1 MLSGTHILLLR
12 DAEERRYLPIPI
24 GPNEANAIAY
34 HLQGVRPERPLT
46 HDIATLMMN
55 ALGAELRE
63 VRIVELRDETFRA
76 RMLVAPTG
84 GAVQELDARPSD
96 AVALALR
103 ANAPIFISLDL
114 LAAEG
119 IVPEAAE
126 EERLSLFRDFVNS
139 LDGEQPND
147 VKGSDPERCAR
158 GAGPLARVHS
168 RGGTRAHHEAT
179 RSHAPPQTPRRA
191 ERRWQIRQRA
201 ESAEHQPQPSARHAP
216 VT

>member
-1 MLSGTHILLLR
+1 MRPDTQLVSVMHANNETGLVNDIAGIAAVCR
-12 DAEERRYLPIPI
+12 DA
-24 GPNEANAIAY
+24 
-34 HLQGVRPERPLT
+34 GVLLHTDAAQSAGKMPVS
-46 HDIATLMMN
+46 MS

-63 VRIVELRDETFRA
+63 VRILELRDETFRA

-126 EERLSLFRDFVNS
+126 EERLSLFREFVNS
-139 LDGEQPND
+139 LDGE
-147 VKGSDPERCAR
+147 E
-158 GAGPLARVHS
+158 GPPAS
-168 RGGTRAHHEAT
+168 
-179 RSHAPPQTPRRA
+179 
-191 ERRWQIRQRA
+191 
-201 ESAEHQPQPSARHAP
+201 
-216 VT
+216 

>member
-1 MLSGTHILLLR
+1 
-12 DAEERRYLPIPI
+12 
-24 GPNEANAIAY
+24 
-34 HLQGVRPERPLT
+34 
-46 HDIATLMMN
+46 MMN

-76 RMLVAPTG
+76 RMLVAPSG
-84 GAVQELDARPSD
+84 GAAQELDARPSD

-147 VKGSDPERCAR
+147 VKGSEPER
-158 GAGPLARVHS
+158 
-168 RGGTRAHHEAT
+168 
-179 RSHAPPQTPRRA
+179 
-191 ERRWQIRQRA
+191 
-201 ESAEHQPQPSARHAP
+201 
-216 VT
+216 

>member
-1 MLSGTHILLLR
+1 MDLRRAVVEGVRVQMLSGTHILLLR

-24 GPNEANAIAY
+24 GPHEANAIAY

-63 VRIVELRDETFRA
+63 DRIIELRDETFRA

-114 LAAEG
+114 LAAQG

-139 LDGEQPND
+139 LDSDQPND
-147 VKGSDPERCAR
+147 AKGGDSER
-158 GAGPLARVHS
+158 
-168 RGGTRAHHEAT
+168 
-179 RSHAPPQTPRRA
+179 
-191 ERRWQIRQRA
+191 
-201 ESAEHQPQPSARHAP
+201 
-216 VT
+216 

>member
-1 MLSGTHILLLR
+1 MDLRRAVVEGVRVQMLSGTHILLLR

-76 RMLVAPTG
+76 RMLVAPSG
-84 GAVQELDARPSD
+84 GETQELDARPSD

-139 LDGEQPND
+139 LDGDQSNE
-147 VKGSDPERCAR
+147 VKGSDQER
-158 GAGPLARVHS
+158 
-168 RGGTRAHHEAT
+168 
-179 RSHAPPQTPRRA
+179 
-191 ERRWQIRQRA
+191 
-201 ESAEHQPQPSARHAP
+201 
-216 VT
+216 

>member
-1 MLSGTHILLLR
+1 MTSH
-12 DAEERRYLPIPI
+12 
-24 GPNEANAIAY
+24 
-34 HLQGVRPERPLT
+34 
-46 HDIATLMMN
+46 

-76 RMLVAPTG
+76 RMLVASTG

-119 IVPEAAE
+119 IIPEAAE

-147 VKGSDPERCAR
+147 VKGSDPER
-158 GAGPLARVHS
+158 
-168 RGGTRAHHEAT
+168 
-179 RSHAPPQTPRRA
+179 
-191 ERRWQIRQRA
+191 
-201 ESAEHQPQPSARHAP
+201 
-216 VT
+216 

>member
-1 MLSGTHILLLR
+1 
-12 DAEERRYLPIPI
+12 
-24 GPNEANAIAY
+24 
-34 HLQGVRPERPLT
+34 
-46 HDIATLMMN
+46 MMS

-63 VRIVELRDETFRA
+63 VRILELRDETFRA

-126 EERLSLFRDFVNS
+126 EERLSLFREFVNS
-139 LDGEQPND
+139 LDGE
-147 VKGSDPERCAR
+147 E
-158 GAGPLARVHS
+158 GPPAS
-168 RGGTRAHHEAT
+168 
-179 RSHAPPQTPRRA
+179 
-191 ERRWQIRQRA
+191 
-201 ESAEHQPQPSARHAP
+201 
-216 VT
+216 